1 MLRRLPVFASLSLV
15 AHLAVWLLWW
25 GSTYGTIA
33 CRLRQPPGG
42 WSGVGL
48 FRGQVAWLDLRY
60 PASQATTA
68 PSIPGRF
75 VVAPP
80 LELASMARQITSN
93 AGARPTDALGFTFG
107 RGPVT
112 PGAATS
118 TVTGIPLWAVALLT
132 AIAPVTW
139 LARRPARRRRQ
150 RLAIGLCASCGYDLR
165 ATPDACPECGT
176 ITPPVTRSG

>member
-1 MLRRLPVFASLSLV
+1 MKHRLFPALAMMSLA
-15 AHLAVWLLWW
+15 AHIAAWLLWW
-25 GSTYGTIA
+25 GSTYGTVA
-33 CRLRQPPGG
+33 WRVRQPAGG

-48 FRGQVAWLDLRY
+48 FRGQIAWLEIRY
-60 PASQATTA
+60 PPGQPATA
-68 PSIPGRF
+68 PTPRLIA
-75 VVAPP
+75 VPP
-80 LELASMARQITSN
+80 LDLGSMARQVAFN
-93 AGARPTDALGFTFG
+93 VGARPTDAFGFTFA
-107 RGPVT
+107 RGPLS
-112 PGAATS
+112 PGAASS
-118 TVTGIPLWAVALLT
+118 TVTGAPLWAAALLT